1 MKLSPETARQLAE
14 GSVGFVR
21 QKFGFELLYTPE
33 SLLFVDA
40 VVDKIRETGAT
51 EAQASGLLSGL
62 GCYAGEVFVR
72 NAKASWR
79 APADLGLRRSCRF
92 PVVLALPGP
101 VPCDPLDRV
110 FQRFA
115 GATSDGVAGL
125 YDTAVPAAKGRPA
138 PPQA

>member
-1 MKLSPETARQLAE
+1 MKLSPGTARQLAE
-14 GSVGFVR
+14 GSVTFVR

-79 APADLGLRRSCRF
+79 APADLGMRRSCRF
-92 PVVLALPGP
+92 PVILALPGP
-101 VPCDPLDRV
+101 IPCDPLERV
-110 FQRFA
+110 FQRFS
-115 GATSDGVAGL
+115 GATTDGVAGL
-125 YDTAVPAAKGRPA
+125 FDAVVLSAKTAPA